1 MHQQLAADGSGNGFI
16 ALLLFAGLAVWSWLG
31 RGPRCLRWPA
41 LVALLIAFPGAG
53 TLLTNYFSAF
63 AGPVLMLMILIFAM
77 MMMVR
82 GRVGYSRNRSYD
94 RTMRDYDRRY
104 RR

>member
-1 MHQQLAADGSGNGFI
+1 MHHQLATDASGNGFI

-53 TLLTNYFSAF
+53 TLLTSYFSAL
-63 AGPVLMLMILIFAM
+63 AGPVLMLMILVFAM
-77 MMMVR
+77 MMMIR
-82 GRVGYSRNRSYD
+82 GRVRNSRNRGYERSLRNYD
-94 RTMRDYDRRY
+94 RSY